1 MVDPA
6 EVLSSTSNLDN
17 TDEDVNVPPPLR
29 GQLGGPTLSM
39 ADSYKASI
47 IFYGHDMNHLQ
58 DVAACVRNE
67 QGLTE
72 TEKTELIS
80 LVMDFLRRG
89 PRQM

>member
-1 MVDPA
+1 MVYSRDQQ
-6 EVLSSTSNLDN
+6 STTSNHN
-17 TDEDVNVPPPLR
+17 ITEDDVSEPPSATGHR
-29 GQLGGPTLSM
+29 GGPILSM
-39 ADSYKASI
+39 ADNYKASI

-67 QGLTE
+67 LGLTE